1 MIHADC
7 VFCRI
12 ISGEIPSERIKEAPE
27 YVVIKDIAPKAPIHL
42 LIVTK
47 KHIAALTEARRT
59 DQGLLGAMLLETKAL
74 AEQFQLTDRGY
85 KVVINNGREG
95 GQVVPHLHFHF
106 LGGQEL
112 HTDV

>member
-1 MIHADC
+1 MTNTDC

-12 ISGEIPSERIKEAPE
+12 VSGEIPSERIKETPD
-27 YVVIKDIAPKAPIHL
+27 YVVIRDIAPKAPIHL

-47 KHIAALTEARRT
+47 KHIAALPEARPT

-74 AEQFQLTDRGY
+74 AAQFQLTSRGY

-112 HTDV
+112 HMGI